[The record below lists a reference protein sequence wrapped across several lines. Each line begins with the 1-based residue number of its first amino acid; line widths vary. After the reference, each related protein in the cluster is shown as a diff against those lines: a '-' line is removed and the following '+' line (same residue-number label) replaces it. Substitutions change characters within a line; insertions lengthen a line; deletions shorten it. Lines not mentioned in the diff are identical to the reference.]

1 MALLATGALG
11 ADGERP
17 TTIEEFMTVESPT
30 RVIAHRGFSGRA
42 PENTLLAIREA
53 IAIGAEMVEI
63 DVTMTADGHVILLHD
78 ETLDRTTSGTGPPT
92 DHTLEEI
99 RELDAGA
106 WFSTVFA
113 GEKIPTLSEALR
125 TVKGRILINIEIKS
139 EAVDHGVVPKIASLI
154 AEHEMHDQVI
164 VSSFSPEALLR
175 MKMADP
181 EVITATLFN
190 KDLHTGRDPL
200 EIVLEVG
207 SRGFNISARRLTAA
221 MIERCHKHGIPIA
234 VYTVNEPDEMRR
246 LIELGVDA
254 VFTDHPGLMLE
265 VRAEAENRGRAGAL
279 GLF

>member
-1 MALLATGALG
+1 
-11 ADGERP
+11 
-17 TTIEEFMTVESPT
+17 MTVESPT

-113 GEKIPTLSEALR
+113 GEKIPTLSEALQ
-125 TVKGRILINIEIKS
+125 TVKGRILINIEIKP

-154 AEHEMHDQVI
+154 AEHEMHNQVI

-175 MKMADP
+175 MKIADP

-254 VFTDHPGLMLE
+254 VFTDHPGLMLSLIHISE
-265 VRAEAENRGRAGAL
+265 PTRPRRL
-279 GLF
+279 SR